1 MPRSQSQ
8 VPPAQTDTIPW
19 LEGRP
24 PVQENDERLRQAI
37 RAGNIGIFEHDHE
50 TDVIYWSPELRETYG
65 WDQEEAASLPKIIS
79 HVHPE
84 DLEQVITAVRGA
96 HDPTGDGA
104 FDIEHRILD
113 RSGRLRWVLTRSR
126 THFGFVSG
134 QLRPVRTI
142 GAVQDVTD
150 RHVAEERLQI
160 LDTVMSSSAQAIAIA
175 DPRGRLTFANT
186 ALQRLWGYSD
196 GETLLGRSIF
206 ELWKIDERP
215 VDALERVRQQRLL
228 TVEMPATRIDGT
240 SFHLGITA
248 EAVCDAKG
256 TLQQLLV
263 TFTDV
268 TERKRLEAEL
278 SHAQKME
285 SIGRLAGGVA
295 HDFNN
300 LLTVICGGLELGLN
314 RLALEHPSRT
324 YLADVSD
331 AARSAVA
338 LTRQLL
344 AFSRK
349 ELIAPKVLD
358 LNEVIGR
365 VRNMILRL
373 LGEDIRLVTR
383 LGPHLTPICF
393 DPGQM
398 EQILLNLA
406 VNARDAM
413 PNGGQLTIETSNIE
427 LDSRYALEHVDARP
441 GAYALLS
448 VSDDGAGMSEEVR
461 AHLFEPFFTTKGA
474 GKGTGLGLAMVY
486 GAVRQNGG
494 YIAVDSAPSRGTT
507 FRIHLPAATGASE
520 STNERSPL
528 RVATGTASILL
539 VEDDDKVRSLT
550 KKVLQGFGYTLH
562 DFPNGEEA
570 LAALASLRPE
580 PELLISDV
588 IMPGINGRVLA
599 ERVRAALPAIRVLFV
614 SGYTQDVIAEHGV
627 LKPGI
632 EFLAKPYSIEQLA
645 HRVHGILSHERPA

>member
-1 MPRSQSQ
+1 MPRSSSQ
-8 VPPAQTDTIPW
+8 APPAQTDTVPW
-19 LEGRP
+19 LEGP
-24 PVQENDERLRQAI
+24 PQLQKDDERLQQAI

-50 TDVIYWSPELRETYG
+50 TDVIYWSPELRDMYG
-65 WDQEEAASLPKIIS
+65 WDMEETASLPKIVS

-84 DLEQVITAVRGA
+84 DVPRVIAAVRWA
-96 HDPTGDGA
+96 HDPAGDGA

-126 THFGFVSG
+126 THFSSASG
-134 QLRPVRTI
+134 QRRPARTI

-150 RHVAEERLQI
+150 RRVAEERLRV
-160 LDTVMSSSAQAIAIA
+160 LDTVLSSSAQAIAIA
-175 DPRGRLTFANT
+175 DPRGELTFANT
-186 ALQRLWGYSD
+186 ALRRLWGYSD
-196 GETLLGRSIF
+196 GEELLGRSIF
-206 ELWKIDERP
+206 ELWKADEQP
-215 VDALERVRQQRLL
+215 AEVLLRVREQRLL
-228 TVEMPATRIDGT
+228 TVEMSATRLDGT
-240 SFHLGITA
+240 SFHLAITA
-248 EAVCDAKG
+248 EAVCDPQGELK
-256 TLQQLLV
+256 QLLV

-268 TERKRLEAEL
+268 TDRKRLEAEL
-278 SHAQKME
+278 AHAQKME

-373 LGEDIRLVTR
+373 LGEDIRLEMR

-413 PNGGQLTIETSNIE
+413 PNGGQLVIETSNIE
-427 LDSRYALEHVDARP
+427 LDANYALEHVSARP
-441 GAYALLS
+441 GAYALLT
-448 VSDDGAGMSEEVR
+448 VSDNGAGMSEEVR

-494 YIAVDSAPSRGTT
+494 YVAVDSVLHRGTT
-507 FRIHLPAATGASE
+507 FKIHLPAATGASQ
-520 STNERSPL
+520 SANERTSL
-528 RVATGTASILL
+528 DVATGTASVLL

-562 DFPNGEEA
+562 DFANGEDA
-570 LAALASLRPE
+570 LAALASLRPV

-599 ERVRAALPAIRVLFV
+599 ERVLAALPGIRVLFV

-627 LKPGI
+627 LKAGI
-632 EFLAKPYSIEQLA
+632 EFLAKPYSIEQLS
-645 HRVHGILSHERPA
+645 HRVHEILYGERD

>member
-1 MPRSQSQ
+1 LQ
-8 VPPAQTDTIPW
+8 DD
-19 LEGRP
+19 
-24 PVQENDERLRQAI
+24 DERLRQAI
-37 RAGNIGIFEHDHE
+37 RAGNIGIFEHDHQ
-50 TDVIYWSPELRETYG
+50 TDVIYWSSELRAMYG
-65 WDQEEAASLPKIIS
+65 WDMAEAVSLPKIVS

-84 DLEQVITAVRGA
+84 DVERVIAAVRCA
-96 HDPTGDGA
+96 HDPAGDGA
-104 FDIEHRILD
+104 FDIEHRMFD
-113 RSGRLRWVLTRSR
+113 RSGRLRWMLTRSR
-126 THFGFVSG
+126 THFESVSG
-134 QLRPVRTI
+134 QLRPARTI

-150 RHVAEERLQI
+150 RHVAEERLRV
-160 LDTVMSSSAQAIAIA
+160 LDTVLSSSAQAIAIA
-175 DPRGRLTFANT
+175 DPRGELTFANT
-186 ALQRLWGYSD
+186 ALRRLWGYSD
-196 GETLLGRSIF
+196 DEDLLGRSIF
-206 ELWKIDERP
+206 ELWKTDERP
-215 VDALERVRQQRLL
+215 AHALERVREQRLL
-228 TVEMPATRIDGT
+228 TMEMSATRIDGT

-248 EAVCDAKG
+248 EAVCDARG
-256 TLQQLLV
+256 ALQQLLV

-268 TERKRLEAEL
+268 TDRKRLEAEL
-278 SHAQKME
+278 VHAQKMD

-373 LGEDIRLVTR
+373 LGEDIRLETR

-413 PNGGQLTIETSNIE
+413 PTGGQLTIETSNVE
-427 LDSRYALEHVDARP
+427 LDARDALEHVDVKP
-441 GAYALLS
+441 GAYALLA
-448 VSDDGAGMSEEVR
+448 VSDDGAGMSDEVR

-486 GAVRQNGG
+486 GALRQNGG
-494 YIAVDSAPSRGTT
+494 HVTVDSALGRGTT
-507 FRIHLPAATGASE
+507 FKIHLPAATGASR
-520 STNERSPL
+520 TANARAPL
-528 RVATGTASILL
+528 EVMTGNASILL

-570 LAALASLRPE
+570 LAALASLLPV

-599 ERVRAALPAIRVLFV
+599 ERVLASLPGVRVLFV

-627 LKPGI
+627 MRAGI

-645 HRVHGILSHERPA
+645 HRVHEILYGERGAAASSRA